1 MGFPKLLLDPQS
13 IEPMLRNSHFSGAT
27 PVKSKITGKKIEYL
41 SRGVTK
47 IKNCSGFS
55 KADHFLKV

>member
-1 MGFPKLLLDPQS
+1 MAFPKLLLVPQS
-13 IEPMLRNSHFSGAT
+13 IEPMPRNCHFSGAT
-27 PVKSKITGKKIEYL
+27 PVKSKFTEKIEYL

-47 IKNCSGFS
+47 IKNCYGFS